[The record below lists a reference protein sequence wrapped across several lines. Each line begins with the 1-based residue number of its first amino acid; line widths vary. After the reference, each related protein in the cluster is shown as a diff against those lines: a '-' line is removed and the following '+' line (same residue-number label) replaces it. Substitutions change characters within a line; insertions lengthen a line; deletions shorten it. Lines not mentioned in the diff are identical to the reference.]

1 MRNEIHA
8 PTKLLVDS
16 KQSKKNFWKFFFPS
30 QYYLHICCVLPFI
43 NLVFSVWQKLEKK
56 SKSSSGR
63 IILVFYFIFWYLI
76 ILIGLSWKWRKIS
89 VKNKLQFRIFF
100 IAFVLIVIFVLVL
113 CIQKMSSGSVRRVSC
128 QDIQVVS
135 FSDWI
140 FFFHKKIVM
149 LISKK

>member
-1 MRNEIHA
+1 MITDEKWDPCPHKVFSGFK
-8 PTKLLVDS
+8 TKQKKFLKVFFPQSILFTYLLRPPLHKLGIFS
-16 KQSKKNFWKFFFPS
+16 LAEAGKEKQEFFRAHYLSFFF
-30 QYYLHICCVLPFI
+30 F
-43 NLVFSVWQKLEKK
+43 F
-56 SKSSSGR
+56 
-63 IILVFYFIFWYLI
+63 FFWYLI

-100 IAFVLIVIFVLVL
+100 IAFVHIVIFVSVL

-140 FFFHKKIVM
+140 FFFSIKK
-149 LISKK
+149 

>member
-8 PTKLLVDS
+8 PTKFLVDS
-16 KQSKKNFWKFFFPS
+16 KQSKKKKRFLKDFLPQSILFTYLLRPPLHKLGIFSLAEAGKEKQEFFRAHYLSFFF
-30 QYYLHICCVLPFI
+30 F
-43 NLVFSVWQKLEKK
+43 
-56 SKSSSGR
+56 
-63 IILVFYFIFWYLI
+63 FWYLI

-100 IAFVLIVIFVLVL
+100 IAFVLIVIFVSVL

-140 FFFHKKIVM
+140 FFFSIKK
-149 LISKK
+149 